1 MVRLVDELVA
11 FFPFGALEPIR
22 EDLTLTYGR
31 ASVLLVLY
39 PVVGVLGSAGGIAAD
54 HVSRRLLASSGA
66 AGYGAGFLIMAVG
79 PGFAWLVAGICLAG
93 VASTVMIDATEV
105 ALADLA
111 ADEDQLRAL
120 LGRQN
125 VLSAIGAIGG
135 PLILSA
141 TLALGLG
148 WRVAFAVAAGLL
160 FAYAAFLATQRLP
173 PPSPAAIGDD
183 PLPSWA
189 GLRAVGRDRRVW
201 GLALVL
207 LLLTPFDEPFLGFAI
222 AFLDQHRGHSPA
234 VATLLGGAV
243 TIGGIVGAVAA
254 GPVGRRLEDRTMVT
268 GAAVVAAGVLVVVL
282 GPQAVL
288 QASGAALVGIGLYL
302 VWVDLQAR
310 TLTLRP
316 RQAGATG
323 SFVDVISQPGAFL
336 PLAIGHV
343 ADRAGLPA
351 AMTAFVVLVAALVAA
366 AALAGTL
373 CRAAPDPTQPSDT
386 PNPTPPPGT
395 TP

>member
-22 EDLTLTYGR
+22 DDLTLTYGR

-54 HVSRRLLASSGA
+54 RVSRRLLASAGA
-66 AGYGAGFLIMAVG
+66 AGYGAGFLVMAVG
-79 PGFAWLVAGICLAG
+79 PGFEWLVAGICLAG

-111 ADEDQLRAL
+111 ADEDELRAL
-120 LGRQN
+120 LGQQN
-125 VLSAIGAIGG
+125 VLSAVGSIGG

-148 WRVAFAVAAGLL
+148 WRAAFAVAAGLL
-160 FAYAAFLATQRLP
+160 FAYAGFLAGQPLP
-173 PPSPAAIGDD
+173 PPREAADGDD
-183 PLPSWA
+183 VAPFWG

-201 GLALVL
+201 ALGLVL

-222 AFLDQHRGHSPA
+222 AFLDQQRGHSPA

-254 GPVGRRLEDRTMVT
+254 GPAGRRLGDRTMVA
-268 GAAVVAAGVLVVVL
+268 GAAVVATGVVLVVL
-282 GPQAVL
+282 GPWAGL
-288 QASGAALVGIGLYL
+288 QAGGAAVVGIGLYL

-323 SFVDVISQPGAFL
+323 SFVDVISQPGALL
-336 PLAIGHV
+336 PLAIGHL

-351 AMTAFVVLVAALVAA
+351 AMTAFVVLAAALVAA
-366 AALAGTL
+366 ATL
-373 CRAAPDPTQPSDT
+373 VGRPFQGRPHR
-386 PNPTPPPGT
+386 
-395 TP
+395 